1 MENKYLEI
9 IKYNDLLEEMNLDY
23 NKGIEL
29 EMKNMN
35 DKDVK
40 ITIKEYII
48 NFPND
53 DIKLSLEL
61 YSKHFLSSIKP
72 HTIFHFFLI

>member
-35 DKDVK
+35 DSWVTDK
-40 ITIKEYII
+40 
-48 NFPND
+48 F
-53 DIKLSLEL
+53 L
-61 YSKHFLSSIKP
+61 YRCNCEICF
-72 HTIFHFFLI
+72 

>member
-53 DIKLSLEL
+53 DIKLSL
-61 YSKHFLSSIKP
+61 
-72 HTIFHFFLI
+72 